1 MPDVIVFIT
10 IVASQLTQLKPTMF
24 LTCVIWDQFNDNFDA
39 LWLEKKN
46 NMELVPNPMQTEKP

>member
-1 MPDVIVFIT
+1 M
-10 IVASQLTQLKPTMF
+10 MF